1 MYHNGMATPRYQP
14 VEFVVA
20 LIKSRQ
26 GTQSAAAY
34 ARTLGISPQFLSD
47 VYKGLRGPS
56 KEMLDSIGY
65 VRVLTYRP
73 KREGEE
79 S

>member
-1 MYHNGMATPRYQP
+1 MATQKYVP
-14 VEFVVA
+14 VEIVTA

-26 GTQSAAAY
+26 GTQSAASY

-56 KEMLDSIGY
+56 KEMLNSIGF
-65 VRVLTYRP
+65 VRVLMYRP
-73 KREGEE
+73 KRDGEE
-79 S
+79 TV

>member
-1 MYHNGMATPRYQP
+1 MATPRYQP
-14 VEFVVA
+14 VEFVTA

-79 S
+79 NN

>member
-1 MYHNGMATPRYQP
+1 MGTPKYVP
-14 VEFVVA
+14 VEFVTA

-65 VRVLTYRP
+65 ERTLMYRV
-73 KREGEE
+73 KRTAAEN
-79 S
+79 